1 MNDEQDNSAE
11 GALESEDSG
20 NPEDDLDS
28 LMSEMENQQSSP
40 EEIAQSGDLSAL
52 VTEKTD
58 SSDDNLDEMIE
69 SAAGDSG
76 ALGDTPTDE
85 EGIDVKFLLEMPLT
99 MTLEVGRVKLSV
111 NDILS
116 LGQGSVLE
124 LHRLVGESL
133 DIFVDGKARGG
144 RQVPMIFPTTLFD
157 LLLRAMATT
166 RATSTLGLSAD
177 ALPFLFFI
185 LFFFAGERP
194 RGSHRK

>member
-1 MNDEQDNSAE
+1 MADEDLNDEQDNSAE

-58 SSDDNLDEMIE
+58 SSDDNLDEMLE

-85 EGIDVKFLLEMPLT
+85 EGVDVKFLLEMPLT

-133 DIFVDGKARGG
+133 DIFVDGK
-144 RQVPMIFPTTLFD
+144 L
-157 LLLRAMATT
+157 MAQGDVVITNEK
-166 RATSTLGLSAD
+166 
-177 ALPFLFFI
+177 
-185 LFFFAGERP
+185 FAAKIKHVIPPEQRVKQMGEMNK
-194 RGSHRK
+194 SN